1 MIVKRTIAFL
11 AVVIWAA
18 VSQAVMAQES
28 KPLLLEDLIDEAL
41 GNNPQLKAANN
52 QVSAVKARLSQA
64 TAWEPPQVGI
74 EFFQTPTSSF
84 PNPVKNGQETDYF
97 AQQMFP
103 FPGKLSAMGRSA
115 KFAARMTEE
124 DYKALEN
131 AIIRNLKSTYYELYF
146 AQRKIQI
153 NAENQ
158 DLMRQF
164 TDIASK
170 QYEVGMVGQADV
182 LRAQTE
188 LSMLL
193 NEGINLQRDKKVTE
207 AMLNTILGRST
218 NQVLGF
224 VPEIDLV
231 FPLPNFAQLSQLA
244 LENRP
249 ELKSMSYGI
258 EMNKAELALAKR
270 EYFPDFMVRLMYKDM
285 KMEDEDFWSA
295 MFAVNVPLTFWSG
308 RKFTSKVSE
317 GGFNVRRAEEEYNNM
332 RNMVLFEVQDAL
344 VRVQTS
350 HNIHLLYRNT
360 VIPQAEQTLQST
372 IIAYQTGKT
381 EFLMLIDAYRTLLA
395 SRLDYY
401 MAVMN
406 YLSSKAELEKAVGLG
421 MDEILEKAR

>member
-1 MIVKRTIAFL
+1 MPTIAL
-11 AVVIWAA
+11 IAVLIWVAFFQKT
-18 VSQAVMAQES
+18 VAQEN
-28 KPLLLEDLIDEAL
+28 KPLVLEDLVNETL
-41 GNNPQLKAANN
+41 ENNPQLKAAIN
-52 QVSAVKARLSQA
+52 QVSAAKARIGQA

-84 PNPVKNGQETDYF
+84 PNAIKDGQETDYF

-124 DYKALEN
+124 DYKTLEN
-131 AIIRNLKSTYYELYF
+131 VIIRNLKSTYYELYF

-164 TDIASK
+164 VAIASK

-188 LSMLL
+188 LSTLL
-193 NEGINLQRDKKVTE
+193 NEGINLQRDKMVTE
-207 AMLNTILGRST
+207 AMINTILGRPT
-218 NQVLGF
+218 DGKLGY

-231 FPLPNFAQLSQLA
+231 FPVPNFAQLSQLA
-244 LENRP
+244 LDNRH
-249 ELKSMSYGI
+249 ELKSMTYGI
-258 EMNKAELALAKR
+258 EMDKAELAAARR
-270 EYFPDFMVRLMYKDM
+270 EYFPDLMVRLMYKDM
-285 KMEDEDFWSA
+285 KMEGDDFWSA
-295 MFAVNVPLTFWSG
+295 MFAFNVPLTFWSG
-308 RKFTSKVSE
+308 RKYTAGVSE
-317 GGFNVRRAEEEYNNM
+317 RRFNVKRAEEDYNNM

-372 IIAYQTGKT
+372 IVAYQTGKT
-381 EFLMLIDAYRTLLA
+381 EFLMLIDAYRTLLS
-395 SRLDYY
+395 SRQDYY

-406 YLSSKAELEKAVGLG
+406 YLSSKSELEKAVGLTL
-421 MDEILEKAR
+421 DEILNKNQQ

>member
-1 MIVKRTIAFL
+1 MNRIIALL
-11 AVVIWAA
+11 AVFVSVSISEVI
-18 VSQAVMAQES
+18 VAQES
-28 KPLLLEDLIDEAL
+28 KQLMLDDLIKEAKAT
-41 GNNPQLKAANN
+41 NPQLRAARNQISAAKAKIN
-52 QVSAVKARLSQA
+52 QA

-115 KFAARMTEE
+115 KLASRMTEE

-131 AIIRNLKSTYYELYF
+131 KIIENLKSTYYELYF

-164 TDIASK
+164 VDIASK

-193 NEGINLQRDKKVTE
+193 NDGINIQRDKKVTE
-207 AMLNTILGRST
+207 AMLNTILGRPT
-218 NQVLGF
+218 DGELGY
-224 VPEIDLV
+224 VSEIDLV
-231 FPLPNFAQLSQLA
+231 FPLPTFAQLSQLT

-249 ELKSMSYGI
+249 ELKSMGYGI
-258 EMNKAELALAKR
+258 EMNKAELSLAKR
-270 EYFPDFMVRLMYKDM
+270 EYFPDLMVRLMYKDM
-285 KMEDEDFWSA
+285 KMGDDNFWAA
-295 MFAVNVPLTFWSG
+295 MFGVNVPLAFWSG
-308 RKFTSKVSE
+308 RKYTSKVSE
-317 GGFNVRRAEEEYNNM
+317 SRFNVRRAEEEFNSM
-332 RNMVLFEVQDAL
+332 RNMMLFEVQDAL

-350 HNIHLLYRNT
+350 HNIHLLYKNT

-372 IIAYQTGKT
+372 IAAYQTGKT
-381 EFLMLIDAYRTLLA
+381 EFLMLIDAYRTLLS

>member
-1 MIVKRTIAFL
+1 MNRIIAFL
-11 AVVIWAA
+11 AIFAWLAIT
-18 VSQAVMAQES
+18 QDIIAQES
-28 KPLLLEDLIDEAL
+28 KPLALDDLLKEAIE
-41 GNNPQLKAANN
+41 NNPQLKAARN
-52 QVSAVKARLSQA
+52 QVSAAKTRISQA

-124 DYKALEN
+124 GYKALEN
-131 AIIRNLKSTYYELYF
+131 AVIRNLKSTYYELYF
-146 AQRKIQI
+146 AQHKIQI

-164 TDIASK
+164 VDIASK

-188 LSMLL
+188 LSTLL

-207 AMLNTILGRST
+207 AMLNTILGRPTDGES
-218 NQVLGF
+218 GY
-224 VPEIDLV
+224 VPDIDLV

-249 ELKSMSYGI
+249 ELKSMSYNI
-258 EMNKAELALAKR
+258 EMNKAELSLAKR
-270 EYFPDFMVRLMYKDM
+270 EYFPDLMVRLMYKDM
-285 KMEDEDFWSA
+285 KMGNENYWAA
-295 MFAVNVPLTFWSG
+295 MFGINVPLTFWSG

-317 GGFNVRRAEEEYNNM
+317 GRFNVRRAEDEFGNM

-372 IIAYQTGKT
+372 IAAYQTGKT
-381 EFLMLIDAYRTLLA
+381 EFLMLIDAYRTLLS

-421 MDEILEKAR
+421 MDEILERAR